1 MSSKEVYRIEIPI
14 TVEDNYT
21 EEIQKAEKAILALQK
36 KLGKD
41 IKIKSISDF
50 DSATKSASNLEK
62 EVKKVKTASASASK
76 EVAKVSTNVDK
87 QMSRVEKRMQEKAN
101 LMQRIARRKQMIEIG
116 VRDRASRTI
125 GYVQSKLNN
134 IRNAR
139 VVTFTIKAI
148 DRATRVLGGIRRSI
162 TSIPAMITVALS
174 YVGIQKFN
182 DATVGAAMRWEEY
195 EVSMT
200 HWLGGNIKQAKEL
213 TKWMGQFADT
223 TPFSSAELFP
233 ALTHGI
239 SITNGDVKKAQRLLK
254 ITSDMASL
262 TPGRTVEDAMLA
274 LGNAQM
280 GNFEMMK
287 GFGMKVTK
295 EQLKK
300 MGGYDGFINEVEKSF
315 KDGAV
320 KLSKTASGILATLR
334 GYRSS
339 LFRSIGTG
347 FLEPMKPRLDKINL
361 WLEKNQE
368 TWARW
373 KQTVSDAG
381 KAFSDIVF
389 TKGEGLFNYLN
400 DLFKPKNQFEIRKGG
415 QIPQA
420 EDINGHDLSIGA
432 KFEIIFDDAKAYV
445 KKKWDENIKPAI
457 SEWWNSTGKP
467 FMIDKGKLMGQA
479 IIEGMGIAL
488 KEGIGILGT
497 LWGDVENNRKDKG
510 LFSKE
515 TGSSFLT
522 AAVPTFLAGWGAFK
536 FLKPILSGG
545 KYVLSKGKNIYDKF
559 GRTKTKET
567 PSTKPTTGNY
577 SEQSKR
583 RTKNQKSPDDS
594 KTKSVSYKKE
604 SPKNK
609 SFMDKAKE
617 IPKSFMNKIKDFK
630 IPKGVS
636 KWTKRIP
643 VIGAVLSI
651 FDGLSGGSSWS
662 GIAGSAAGGWAG
674 AKLGAGG
681 GATLG
686 SFLGPLGTL
695 AGTIIG
701 GVGGGIGGAYGGEK
715 FGNWIIGKI
724 SSLFSSK
731 TASAAEVTAKDSNSQ
746 SPASTTKY
754 TPSTNIEST
763 GSSALIEQKAQAL
776 AKKLEDVTSALHQSV
791 YNVLTSFAEVNVSI
805 KSFKTNF
812 DNLVQSSSEVTGSLK
827 STFAPLQ
834 IRGVILGASMDALTM
849 TLTQSNAY
857 VNGTYSPLAP
867 KGILLNAGM
876 SALIISTLQASASVS
891 SFAGISEKV
900 NALKGAIDGLRTR
913 INNVSLPSAAP
924 AGSKSSSGPAR
935 SSGGGYVPYANGGLI
950 NRPHMGLVG
959 EAGPEAIIPLSPSR
973 KGRGRELLYRAASA
987 LGVQPYADGGLVG
1000 GNIIKGYG
1008 DIATANGVAS
1018 ISVGDIIPQVQI
1030 TVQANENG
1038 QVDLSNLSDEVLDAI
1053 GVKLADKVTEA
1064 FSNMMVPG

>member
-14 TVEDNYT
+14 IATDDYT
-21 EEIQKAEKAILALQK
+21 EEIQKAEKAILSLQK
-36 KLGKD
+36 LLGKGV
-41 IKIKSISDF
+41 KAKGISDF

-62 EVKKVKTASASASK
+62 EVKKVQTASATASK
-76 EVAKVSTNVDK
+76 EVGKVSQNVDK
-87 QMSRVEKRMQEKAN
+87 QMSRVEKRMHEKAN
-101 LMQRIARRKQMIEIG
+101 LVQRIARRKQMIEIG

-125 GYVQSKLNN
+125 GYIQSKLNN

-139 VVTFTIKAI
+139 IVTFTIRAI
-148 DRATRVLGGIRRSI
+148 DRATRILGGLRRSI
-162 TSIPAMITVALS
+162 TSIPTMVTIALS
-174 YVGIQKFN
+174 YVGIKNFSN
-182 DATVGAAMRWEEY
+182 ATVGAAMRWEEY

-200 HWLGGNIKQAKEL
+200 HWLDGNVKKAKEL
-213 TKWMGQFADT
+213 TKWMGEFADT

-233 ALTHGI
+233 ALTQGI

-280 GNFEMMK
+280 GNYEMMK
-287 GFGMKVTK
+287 GFGMQVTK
-295 EQLKK
+295 EKLKK

-320 KLSKTASGILATLR
+320 KLSKTASGILATLK

-361 WLEKNQE
+361 WLENNQE
-368 TWARW
+368 TWAGW

-381 KAFSDIVF
+381 KAFSDFVF
-389 TKGEGLFNYLN
+389 TKGESLFNYLGDVFN
-400 DLFKPKNQFEIRKGG
+400 SPENKDLT
-415 QIPQA
+415 
-420 EDINGHDLSIGA
+420 IGA
-432 KFEIIFDDAKAYV
+432 KVKIVASDTKTYFKNWWDTEGAPSIRDWWDSSGERLMIDTGTLMAKAML
-445 KKKWDENIKPAI
+445 K
-457 SEWWNSTGKP
+457 
-467 FMIDKGKLMGQA
+467 
-479 IIEGMGIAL
+479 GMGVAL
-488 KEGIGILGT
+488 REGVGVLGT
-497 LWGDVENNRKDKG
+497 MWKDVDNNRQEHG
-510 LFSKE
+510 VFSKE
-515 TGSSFLT
+515 TGGSFLK
-522 AAVPTFLAGWGAFK
+522 AAVPSFLAGWGAFK
-536 FLKPILSGG
+536 FLKPIFKGG
-545 KYVLSKGKNIYDKF
+545 MSVLSKGKNIYDKF
-559 GRTKTKET
+559 GRPKIKET
-567 PSTKPTTGNY
+567 PSTKPTGSSY
-577 SEQSKR
+577 SDQ
-583 RTKNQKSPDDS
+583 TKQKAQNQNSPNDS
-594 KTKSVSYKKE
+594 KTKSKSYKKE
-604 SPKNK
+604 SPKTK

-630 IPKGVS
+630 MPKGVS

-643 VIGAVLSI
+643 VIGATLSL

-662 GIAGSAAGGWAG
+662 GIAGGAAGGWAG

-681 GATLG
+681 GAALG
-686 SFLGPLGTL
+686 SFLGPAGTL
-695 AGTIIG
+695 AGTVIG

-715 FGNWIIGKI
+715 FSSWITNKI

-731 TASAAEVTAKDSNSQ
+731 TASAAETTAESSNTK

-763 GSSALIEQKAQAL
+763 GSNALIEQKAQAL

-791 YNVLTSFAEVNVSI
+791 YNILTSFAEVDVSI

-834 IRGVILGASMDALTM
+834 IRGLMLGTSMDLMTM
-849 TLTQSNAY
+849 TLMQSTAY
-857 VNGTYSPLAP
+857 VGGAYFPLAP

-876 SALIISTLQASASVS
+876 SALVISTLQASASVS
-891 SFAGISEKV
+891 TFAGISEKV

-913 INNVSLPSAAP
+913 INNVSLPSTAP

-935 SSGGGYVPYANGGLI
+935 RSGGGYVPYANGGLI

-973 KGRGRELLYRAASA
+973 RGRGRELLYRAATA

-1008 DIATANGVAS
+1008 EISTANGGAS
-1018 ISVGDIIPQVQI
+1018 ISIGDISPQVQI
-1030 TVQANENG
+1030 TIEANENG

-1053 GVKLADKVTEA
+1053 GVKLASKVTEA
-1064 FSNMMVPG
+1064 FSNMMIPG